1 MCENDLERIEGAI
14 GRPLSAA
21 LRRFYLDYPT
31 ELRAVSRTLLA
42 GYGKDVEMV
51 ERAAARELL
60 DDADA
65 LIEVNDAGE
74 KPDVMGWT
82 PNCFVVGLDPDCDLV
97 FWVDLDDPRA
107 GVFRYERT
115 PGGIQDSD
123 PIADS
128 IEEFARGLIDA

>member
-1 MCENDLERIEGAI
+1 MSENDLKRIERAI
-14 GRPLSAA
+14 GRPLAPA

-31 ELRAVSRTLLA
+31 ELRSVSRTLLA
-42 GYGKDVEMV
+42 GYGKDIEMI
-51 ERAAARELL
+51 ERPAERELL

-65 LIEVNDAGE
+65 LIEVNDPRE

-82 PNCFVVGLDPDCDLV
+82 PNCFVIGLDPDCDLQ

-107 GVFRYERT
+107 AVLRYERT

-123 PIADS
+123 AIADT
-128 IEEFARGLIDA
+128 IEDFVRG